1 MGKESSIYLITIHAS
16 STPLLTMVTALC
28 AEKKNIFIL
37 VLLLPAVN
45 SYVDMKFIPV
55 LKPTVFFFKVALLS
69 LSHIDYEIGPKIHLD
84 CRRATRNVER
94 KLLLAKVAGGVVQ
107 EERTGLN
114 SLTLPGPV
122 NGMENLPNSTIPVWD
137 HWQMSWPP

>member
-55 LKPTVFFFKVALLS
+55 LKPTVFFL
-69 LSHIDYEIGPKIHLD
+69 
-84 CRRATRNVER
+84 R
-94 KLLLAKVAGGVVQ
+94 
-107 EERTGLN
+107 
-114 SLTLPGPV
+114 LPCFLYP
-122 NGMENLPNSTIPVWD
+122 T
-137 HWQMSWPP
+137 